1 MVSRIY
7 ESIIQE
13 NFDIQDTITRKT
25 LLTID
30 EADQTKVLDSL
41 TSKLYQSIM
50 DKVDDIDFGSI
61 PESKGDITAVQ
72 NYDQMIEC
80 IGVH

>member
-50 DKVDDIDFGSI
+50 DKVDDIDFGFGIS
-61 PESKGDITAVQ
+61 S
-72 NYDQMIEC
+72 YF
-80 IGVH
+80 